1 MLTKLLIILLSLGM
15 IGVLS
20 YYSGKIAE
28 LIKLPSLIGIIIS
41 GMIIGPAFLNVVPK
55 LAIDISPY
63 IKDVALVTVLFIG
76 GLGISF
82 SQMKEIGRPAVLLS
96 IVPALIEGLTIAMLS
111 ILLLN
116 FTFVQGAIL
125 GFIIAAVSPAVLVPS
140 MVDLIKREIGQDKAI
155 PQMLLVGASADD
167 TVAIT
172 LFTTFLG
179 MYTATMNGKS
189 VSVLA
194 DIISIPVAIVISITV
209 GWGMALLTKGIL
221 KKVRTNSVRVILAL
235 IICLLV
241 RTIESQFHI
250 KLFNSL
256 LTVMVYGFFLRTY
269 LSDLALEV
277 QDGLNK
283 IWSYGKLYLFA
294 FVGMAINPSL
304 VGEFLWIGVVMLII
318 SLTVRSIGV
327 LISLIGTNL
336 NSKERAFCVIA
347 YLPKA
352 TVQSAKAGIPL
363 QMGVAGGEVMQ
374 AIAILSVLITAPIGA
389 IGIKITSSRWL
400 NKSGEDDNAAA

>member
-1 MLTKLLIILLSLGM
+1 MLNLLIITLSLCV
-15 IGVLS
+15 IGILS
-20 YYSGKIAE
+20 YYSGKVVE
-28 LIKLPSLIGIIIS
+28 LIKLPSLIGMILV
-41 GMIIGPAFLNVVPK
+41 GMLIGPAFLNIVPK
-55 LAIDISPY
+55 VVIDISPY

-76 GLGISF
+76 GLGISL

-96 IVPALIEGLTIAMLS
+96 VIPASLEGLAIAFLSMLF
-111 ILLLN
+111 LN
-116 FTFVQGAIL
+116 FTFIQGAIL

-140 MVDLIKREIGQDKAI
+140 MVDLIKRKLGQDKAI

-179 MYTATMNGKS
+179 VYISSANGES
-189 VSVLA
+189 VSILKDILSIPIAILISIFSAWVLA
-194 DIISIPVAIVISITV
+194 YI
-209 GWGMALLTKGIL
+209 TKGFIRKINSNIL
-221 KKVRTNSVRVILAL
+221 RVLISLAICL
-235 IICLLV
+235 II
-241 RTIESQFHI
+241 RSIESQFNI

-256 LTVMVYGFFLRTY
+256 LTVMIYGFFLRTY
-269 LSDLALEV
+269 LDDLAIKV
-277 QDGLNK
+277 QEGLNK
-283 IWSYGKLYLFA
+283 IWVYGKLYLFA

-304 VGEFLWIGVVMLII
+304 IGEFIWIGSIMLVI

-327 LISLIGTNL
+327 IISLIGTNL
-336 NSKERAFCVIA
+336 TFKERAFCVIA

-363 QMGVAGGEVMQ
+363 QMGVAGGEIMQ

-389 IGIKITSSRWL
+389 IGIKITSSKWL
-400 NKSGEDDNAAA
+400 KKGDEKNIA